1 MGRSQESFNKKNVR
15 NRKEIKRKEKE
26 KKRLEKKDNEKKN
39 SLDDMIAYVDE
50 HGRILDSPPDPD
62 EKEEIKAEDIELGVP
77 TRDSEDEDMPRKGIV
92 SFFNDSKGY
101 GFINELETKQ
111 SIFVHVNNTLEEIRE
126 GNLVT
131 FEIGSGPK
139 GPTALQVKK
148 YIPEEQ
154 ENKPGNSE

>member
-15 NRKEIKRKEKE
+15 NRKEKKRKEKE

-50 HGRILDSPPDPD
+50 HGQILDAPPDPD
-62 EKEEIKAEDIELGVP
+62 QKEEINVEDIEIGVP
-77 TRDSEDEDMPRKGIV
+77 NRDSEEDDLPKKGIV

-101 GFINELETKQ
+101 GFIKDLETKQ
-111 SIFVHVNNTLEEIRE
+111 SIFVHINNTLEEIGE

-131 FEIGSGPK
+131 FEIGAGPK

-154 ENKPGNSE
+154 KDKPSDT

>member
-26 KKRLEKKDNEKKN
+26 KKRLEKKENEKKN

-50 HGRILDSPPDPD
+50 HGRILDTPPDPD
-62 EKEEIKAEDIELGVP
+62 EKEEIKAEDIEIGVP
-77 TRDSEDEDMPRKGIV
+77 SREADEEDIIKKGIV

-111 SIFVHVNNTLEEIRE
+111 SIFVHINNTLEEIRE

-154 ENKPGNSE
+154 NKKPDNTE